1 MGQTQPSSANESTEQ
16 AEVMEVDQGENTD
29 NPVKMEI
36 CTEDSDQIPW
46 SHIASFAI
54 HKLFTSW
61 DEDVNISEVVSSQ

>member
-1 MGQTQPSSANESTEQ
+1 MGQIQPSSANESIEQ
-16 AEVMEVDQGENTD
+16 TEVMDVDQTENTD
-29 NPVKMEI
+29 SPTKMEL

-61 DEDVNISEVVSSQ
+61 DEDVNISEVVSS